1 MNNTMVTVWL
11 HFPLGHWI
19 QKGRQD
25 KDGEKEIQMIKNRY
39 QKQTF
44 MLYTLNSQ
52 SNICLLYL
60 NKVGKKPK
68 SDLTAP

>member
-1 MNNTMVTVWL
+1 MNNTMVTVCL
-11 HFPLGHWI
+11 TLPIGSLNT
-19 QKGRQD
+19 KRRQD
-25 KDGEKEIQMIKNRY
+25 KDGEKEIQGIKNRY